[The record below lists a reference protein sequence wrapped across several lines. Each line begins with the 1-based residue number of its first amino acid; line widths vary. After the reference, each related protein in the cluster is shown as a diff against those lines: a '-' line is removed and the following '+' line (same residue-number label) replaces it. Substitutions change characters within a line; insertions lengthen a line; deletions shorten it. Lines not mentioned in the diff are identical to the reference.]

1 MTPTVFEVFAE
12 ESYEFLNITR
22 GGVYGNQITS
32 RTPLKGIFKLRSSS
46 STGNNIE
53 TRQSTSTLHAHPED
67 YKCWNYSELVGQG
80 ICKDGIY
87 YQISDVTEGKNFD
100 NGLVEH
106 LTFTLERAD
115 YV

>member
-12 ESYEFLNITR
+12 EAYEFLKVSR
-22 GGVYGNQITS
+22 GGVYGNKIES
-32 RTPLKGIFKLRSSS
+32 REAHYGIFKLRSSS

-53 TRQSTSTLHAHPED
+53 IRQSTSTLHAHPED
-67 YKCWNYSELVGQG
+67 YRCWEYSELVGQG
-80 ICKDGIY
+80 IAKDGIY

-100 NGLVEH
+100 TGEVEH
-106 LTFTLERAD
+106 LTFTLERAN